1 MQVDWVQGQG
11 WGGPVDPPGSCWD
24 PNPNLGGSGPP
35 APPVT
40 PTLQGHMPCPV
51 CITRPPAVRLAAAG
65 IGGRDPSPFL
75 GHPSAETTATPRPHL
90 LPGSPHSMAIC
101 PGVWSLPFASQFQT
115 VKRPGKQLR
124 HCLEAAGSQGRGPGG
139 LAVDTPAVP
148 YCPPHLDVLWA
159 LLGNCPSR
167 KREEAQREQAKRG
180 RVTGLGRLRPEPQM
194 GKKNKNLPSCHS

>member
-1 MQVDWVQGQG
+1 
-11 WGGPVDPPGSCWD
+11 
-24 PNPNLGGSGPP
+24 
-35 APPVT
+35 
-40 PTLQGHMPCPV
+40 MPCPV